1 MVKVSPRGHLLIYGI
16 RFLSTSLSVVSLVLS
31 NSLEI
36 TLINLWARNLKTLLT
51 YHYHIFW
58 WLCPLCGQEEIGQKE
73 SKSMKGSP
81 VLLRPKLLQ
90 SGKKFL
96 LLEGFRGLLFWVL
109 LLLRLADSFSFLDSQ
124 SWASS
129 GATPVLINA
138 LVSVS
143 SKSWLELLEKN
154 LLTVHQY
161 FEFWSAFLIYL
172 LHFHIFKE
180 LFLVFSPN
188 FMTAFISQ
196 RQSDECLVLITWN
209 KNLVWFAFIFWT

>member
-1 MVKVSPRGHLLIYGI
+1 
-16 RFLSTSLSVVSLVLS
+16 
-31 NSLEI
+31 
-36 TLINLWARNLKTLLT
+36 
-51 YHYHIFW
+51 
-58 WLCPLCGQEEIGQKE
+58 
-73 SKSMKGSP
+73 MKGSP

-161 FEFWSAFLIYL
+161 FEF
-172 LHFHIFKE
+172 
-180 LFLVFSPN
+180 
-188 FMTAFISQ
+188 
-196 RQSDECLVLITWN
+196 
-209 KNLVWFAFIFWT
+209 